1 MYENIL
7 DEMRKHIEAK
17 EKHYIEWRR
26 QRREELI
33 ETAREADK
41 LLDRRR
47 NRKARMMQ
55 QQQQEN
61 G

>member
-7 DEMRKHIEAK
+7 DEMRKRIEAK

-26 QRREELI
+26 QRREELM
-33 ETAREADK
+33 ETAREVDK

-47 NRKARMMQ
+47 NRKARMLQ
-55 QQQQEN
+55 QQQQN
-61 G
+61 Q